1 MGYFVSGSVG
11 LILAFLNTLT
21 VLLLLYMVLQLVGA
35 PDSKVFQALD
45 RIFSPVLK
53 PVRRLL
59 KRPGFDLSP
68 LILAALLQ
76 LVALAIKKNWL

>member
-53 PVRRLL
+53 PVRQLL